1 MGTILMDEVMEAAK
15 AGEISFEP
23 QDAERFMAYEGTMRE
38 VRASLADALKD
49 PHSARSAVN
58 IFLYAP
64 RLLSGMIDYGLK
76 HKSDV
81 LQKKQ
86 ALERFVFHA
95 FNGDGDTAKTE
106 LSSLTFTP
114 EEDEAPVKEH
124 ADNISWTSFN
134 PDIVGNLLYH
144 IGEEEFHYVVM
155 DGHDA
160 YRPGFMVAAALGSD
174 VCALRNSIDSGRD
187 SKPRPLIGEEAHLSA
202 ELSGKDVL
210 VLGEDL
216 STGSAARALYD
227 IVKRVS
233 RPNSVKVACSIWIP
247 PSEVLVPDFYGEE
260 RTTF

>member
-1 MGTILMDEVMEAAK
+1 MG
-15 AGEISFEP
+15 
-23 QDAERFMAYEGTMRE
+23 E

-58 IFLYAP
+58 IFIYAP

-76 HKSDV
+76 HKADV

-86 ALERFVFHA
+86 ALERFVHDVFA
-95 FNGDGDTAKTE
+95 GNYGQAASR
-106 LSSLTFTP
+106 LSSMAFTP
-114 EEDEAPVKEH
+114 EEDGAPVKEH

-134 PDIVGNLLYH
+134 PLIVEDLIYY
-144 IGEEEFHYVVM
+144 IGEEKFHYVVM

-160 YRPGFMVAAALGSD
+160 YRPGFMVATAIGSD

-187 SKPRPLIGEEAHLSA
+187 SKPRPLIGENMHLSA
-202 ELSGKDVL
+202 ALRGKDVL

-216 STGSAARALYD
+216 SSGSAAKALYD
-227 IVKRVS
+227 LVNGVS
-233 RPNSVKVACSIWIP
+233 RPSSVKVACSIWIP
-247 PSEVLVPDFYGEE
+247 PSNVLVPDFYGAK